1 MKYKVKPCFK
11 ETIVCFS
18 NCPKKEFGEFS
29 DETNRIRFSTVSP
42 RAKRTT
48 AIEKGAQCPVKFL
61 SELKPL
67 SICEEQSHLS
77 AISDAKHAEN
87 KKAKINKDKSNSSCD
102 GDSIIKYIN

>member
-1 MKYKVKPCFK
+1 MSSQISFWV
-11 ETIVCFS
+11 
-18 NCPKKEFGEFS
+18 
-29 DETNRIRFSTVSP
+29 
-42 RAKRTT
+42 
-48 AIEKGAQCPVKFL
+48 
-61 SELKPL
+61 KPL